1 VVAYFRIARFE
12 FDNVMTKTTQDH
24 ATRAAARASG
34 NRGAGV
40 EDGVLDLTLA
50 HSPDSDDAF
59 MFYALATNKVRTDGL
74 KLTHILGDIQT
85 LNQKALQ
92 EVYDI
97 TAVSIHAYAYVAE
110 NYILLPSGASF
121 GDGYGPMVV
130 GHGPLGPD
138 GLRGKKV
145 AVPGKM
151 TTAYLAL
158 LLYEREVEPLVV
170 PFDEI
175 LPYVSS
181 GKANA
186 GVVIHEG
193 QLTYSLEGLSKLV
206 DLGEWWQNET
216 GLPLPL
222 GGNVVRRGLG
232 SATIREVARLVSE
245 SVRYG
250 LDHREETLLYAT
262 QFSRG
267 LDPVTTD
274 RFITM
279 YVNDW
284 TLDYGDRGRRAVQQ
298 LLDRGFES
306 GVLPE
311 RIQAQFVET

>member
-1 VVAYFRIARFE
+1 
-12 FDNVMTKTTQDH
+12 MTKTTEGH
-24 ATRAAARASG
+24 APGTVLRASG
-34 NRGAGV
+34 PGSTPA
-40 EDGVLDLTLA
+40 EDGILDLTLA

-59 MFYALATNKVRTDGL
+59 MFYALATNKVRSDVL
-74 KLTHILGDIQT
+74 KLTHVLEDIQT
-85 LNQKALQ
+85 LNERARR

-97 TAVSIHAYAYVAE
+97 TAVSTHAYAYLTE
-110 NYILLPSGASF
+110 NYVLLPSGASF

-130 GHGPLGPD
+130 GHGPFGSE
-138 GLRGKKV
+138 GLRGKRV

-158 LLYEREVEPLVV
+158 LLYEREVETVVV

-175 LPYVSS
+175 LQFVSS
-181 GKANA
+181 GAADA

-193 QLTYSLEGLSKLV
+193 QLTYSFEGLSKLV

-222 GGNVVRRGLG
+222 GGNVIRRALG
-232 SATIREVARLVSE
+232 TDVIREVARLVKE
-245 SVRYG
+245 SIQYA
-250 LDHREETLLYAT
+250 LDHREEALVYAT

-267 LDPVTTD
+267 LDPSTTD
-274 RFITM
+274 RFVAM

-284 TLDYGDRGRRAVQQ
+284 TLDYGERGRRAVQM

-306 GVLPE
+306 GILAE
-311 RIQAQFVET
+311 RVQAQFVES